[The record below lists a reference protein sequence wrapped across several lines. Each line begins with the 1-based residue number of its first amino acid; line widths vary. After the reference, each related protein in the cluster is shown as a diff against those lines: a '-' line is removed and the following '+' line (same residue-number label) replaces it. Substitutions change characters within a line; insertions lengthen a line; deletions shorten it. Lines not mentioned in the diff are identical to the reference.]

1 MASTQ
6 AHDRR
11 SRAAIAGH
19 PLHPMLVAFP
29 IAFLVGALA
38 SDLAFWSSGDLF
50 WARASL
56 WLLGAGLVMGSL
68 AAIAGLVDFLSIRAA
83 RVGAVGWV
91 HFIGNAA
98 AMLLALW
105 NLLQRVNGGPTAIL
119 PGGVILSALVVVI
132 FLVTG
137 WLGGELVFRYRIA
150 AIEPE
155 SAAPMR
161 PARGANVDRPGSGRR
176 SGTHG

>member
-1 MASTQ
+1 MTSAQ

-19 PLHPMLVAFP
+19 PLHPLLVPFP

-38 SDLAFWSSGDLF
+38 SDLAFWGSGDLF
-50 WARASL
+50 WARASE
-56 WLLGAGLVMGSL
+56 WLLGAGLVMGTL
-68 AAIAGLVDFLSIRAA
+68 AAVAGLVDFLSIREA

-91 HFIGNAA
+91 HFLGNAT

-105 NLLQRVNGGPTAIL
+105 NLVQRLNGDSTAIL
-119 PGGVILSALVVVI
+119 PGGVILSALVVAI

-150 AIEPE
+150 VIEPE

-161 PARGANVDRPGSGRR
+161 LEHGANVDRPSSNPR